1 MFIDNDSPAAF
12 TGSDTF
18 PDTPP
23 VQGTTRAIATVS
35 SVTAATDVETG
46 DYLYYD
52 SAIGANATVEHKGLV
67 IGPGSHLIVYASS
80 ADMSAQVN
88 GFVNTVSDYSIVD
101 YVPPAGGIGGGGGGG
116 AAP

>member
-1 MFIDNDSPAAF
+1 MNVFVDHDSPAAF

-23 VQGTTRAIATVS
+23 VQGITRSIATVS

-88 GFVNTVSDYSIVD
+88 GFVNNVSDYTIVD
-101 YVPPAGGIGGGGGGG
+101 YVPPAGGI
-116 AAP
+116 